1 MFIFFIFFLYFLY
14 FFYFIFC
21 VDQAELV
28 LDTLLSHISFVF
40 YFYWSFVIF
49 ISFFYYLS
57 LLFIFSVLLLTYIS
71 INNYLSI
78 CSLITL
84 KVYLVNIAIF
94 SIITPDLITFLP
106 SFFIATITLS
116 YTLVKSPQTIWC
128 IGETTGE
135 FRFRWNNY
143 KFNDRK
149 YIRNEDCF
157 QQHLFSHFHSGE
169 HTGFLKNVK
178 IMLFDKNDGQN
189 PNKRENY

>member
-1 MFIFFIFFLYFLY
+1 MFNFFMFFLYFLY
-14 FFYFIFC
+14 FFYFVFC

-57 LLFIFSVLLLTYIS
+57 LLFIFSVLLLMYIS

-94 SIITPDLITFLP
+94 SIITPDLIMFLP

-116 YTLVKSPQTIWC
+116 YALVKSPQTI
-128 IGETTGE
+128 
-135 FRFRWNNY
+135 
-143 KFNDRK
+143 
-149 YIRNEDCF
+149 
-157 QQHLFSHFHSGE
+157 
-169 HTGFLKNVK
+169 
-178 IMLFDKNDGQN
+178 
-189 PNKRENY
+189 